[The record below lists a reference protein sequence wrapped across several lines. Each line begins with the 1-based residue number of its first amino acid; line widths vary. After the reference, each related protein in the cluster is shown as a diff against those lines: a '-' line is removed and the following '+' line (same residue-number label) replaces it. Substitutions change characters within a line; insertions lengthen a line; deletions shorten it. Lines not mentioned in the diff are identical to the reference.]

1 MTTKLWA
8 GRFQKPTD
16 RLVEAFT
23 ASIQVDQ
30 RLARHDI
37 VGSMVHARMLGR
49 QGIIPAEDARS
60 VAAGLAQVW
69 SDLQS
74 GHSTFSPELED
85 VHMNVETLLGAKI
98 GPVAGRLHTA
108 RSRNDQV
115 ATDIRLYF
123 KETAQ
128 ATVSAIRALQ
138 ATLLNLAG
146 DHLHTV
152 FPGYTHL
159 QRAQPVVL
167 AHHLLAYFEMLERD
181 AQRFEDGFRRANA
194 LPLGSGALAGV
205 PYPIDREWVATTLGF
220 AAVTTNS
227 VDAVSDRDFLIE
239 YEAAAALCI
248 MHLSRFAEEIVLW
261 SSGEFG
267 FIELDDGFATGSSI
281 MPQKKNPDV
290 AELVRGKTGE
300 IYGALLSLLTTMKGL
315 PLAYNRDLQVDKAG
329 FFRASDTLV
338 ACLEVFAP
346 MLATMRVRPE
356 RARQAAEGGYSLAT
370 DLADYL
376 VRQGLPF
383 REAHHCVGGLVA
395 YALEQGKTFERLSLS
410 EYQRFSSLFQVDA
423 LEITIERSLEARAA
437 TGGTAPVQVAGQL
450 ANARLTLE
458 HANVVDVPE
467 YLPDRFLP
475 PEDGL

>member
-37 VGSMVHARMLGR
+37 VGSMGHARMLGR

-123 KETAQ
+123 KEAAQ

-138 ATLLNLAG
+138 STLLDLAG
-146 DHLHTV
+146 NHLHTV

-167 AHHLLAYFEMLERD
+167 AHHLLAYFHML
-181 AQRFEDGFRRANA
+181 Q
-194 LPLGSGALAGV
+194 
-205 PYPIDREWVATTLGF
+205 
-220 AAVTTNS
+220 
-227 VDAVSDRDFLIE
+227 
-239 YEAAAALCI
+239 
-248 MHLSRFAEEIVLW
+248 
-261 SSGEFG
+261 
-267 FIELDDGFATGSSI
+267 
-281 MPQKKNPDV
+281 
-290 AELVRGKTGE
+290 
-300 IYGALLSLLTTMKGL
+300 
-315 PLAYNRDLQVDKAG
+315 RDLGRFHD
-329 FFRASDTLV
+329 
-338 ACLEVFAP
+338 CLK
-346 MLATMRVRPE
+346 R
-356 RARQAAEGGYSLAT
+356 
-370 DLADYL
+370 
-376 VRQGLPF
+376 
-383 REAHHCVGGLVA
+383 
-395 YALEQGKTFERLSLS
+395 
-410 EYQRFSSLFQVDA
+410 
-423 LEITIERSLEARAA
+423 
-437 TGGTAPVQVAGQL
+437 
-450 ANARLTLE
+450 
-458 HANVVDVPE
+458 
-467 YLPDRFLP
+467 
-475 PEDGL
+475 